1 MAASLT
7 LSIVEI
13 VVLLL
18 GAIILGITIHFFIT
32 SRKNLRIPKDEPSK
46 ADLARNEW
54 KLKYFND
61 MEIKDREITSL
72 TNRVNIAEGNADEF
86 AMELDEVKRLY
97 KAMKATAE
105 TARQESMQDESSQL
119 LIATLRDEN
128 SELQDQLASAQQKL
142 RDDHHQQQLIASLKE
157 QNNEL
162 QEQLASSQQ
171 THQENDQR
179 EQLMASLRRQ
189 NDQLQQQLLSAQR
202 VQPETEDHQSQLN
215 SLKEQNDQLREQL
228 VNLSRQ
234 ISSQDES
241 AQHLIAELRNQNQQ
255 LQEEV
260 AAGKQSGDEPAYKQD
275 DYLTRLMEAKHSLL
289 EHNQKINDLL
299 GNIEVI
305 KEKEELQQEMART
318 NEELAAQIEYMRD
331 RLEDK
336 ESEIHNIRQK
346 ETLTKEMSSML
357 DNAYSDFNLLQEKIR
372 KLEVQLTSSRMQ
384 SLEHEDLKEA
394 HLKLTSDVERY
405 RQKSQALTSENL
417 QLQQELNHIE
427 DKLKEANLQRQQ
439 LQKKV
444 AYLEEINNDLHVV
457 SDANKK
463 LEGQLRRIGELESM
477 LNVVSEERDQL
488 MQKQSS
494 SHHPPFA

>member
-32 SRKNLRIPKDEPSK
+32 SRKNLRIPKDESSK

-72 TNRVNIAEGNADEF
+72 TNRVNTAEGNADEF
-86 AMELDEVKRLY
+86 AMELSEVKRLY
-97 KAMKATAE
+97 KALKATAE
-105 TARQESMQDESSQL
+105 TSRQESMHEESNQL

-128 SELQDQLASAQQKL
+128 KELQDQLETIQVKL
-142 RDDHHQQQLIASLKE
+142 QDEQHLQRRIVSLEE
-157 QNNEL
+157 QNDEL
-162 QEQLASSQQ
+162 LDQLASSRQ
-171 THQENDQR
+171 TNQHGHQL
-179 EQLMASLRRQ
+179 EQEIASLRQ
-189 NDQLQQQLLSAQR
+189 DNDQLQQQLISAQQSQP
-202 VQPETEDHQSQLN
+202 QPEDHHPLVN
-215 SLKEQNDQLREQL
+215 ALKEQNDQLREQL
-228 VNLSRQ
+228 VNLTRQ

-241 AQHLIAELRNQNQQ
+241 AQQLIAELRNQNQQ
-255 LQEEV
+255 LQEEL
-260 AAGKQSGDEPAYKQD
+260 AAVKQGSEESAYKQD

-289 EHNQKINDLL
+289 EHNQKINELL

-331 RLEDK
+331 RLADK
-336 ESEIHNIRQK
+336 ESEINNIRQK

-357 DNAYSDFNLLQEKIR
+357 DNAYSDFNMLQDKIR
-372 KLEVQLTSSRMQ
+372 RLEAQLTSSRMD

-394 HLKLTSDVERY
+394 HLKLTSDLERY

-417 QLQQELNHIE
+417 QLQQELNLIE
-427 DKLKEANLQRQQ
+427 DKLKESNLQRQQ

-444 AYLEEINNDLHVV
+444 AYLEEINNDLQAV

-488 MQKQSS
+488 MQKQQS
-494 SHHPPFA
+494 SHHP